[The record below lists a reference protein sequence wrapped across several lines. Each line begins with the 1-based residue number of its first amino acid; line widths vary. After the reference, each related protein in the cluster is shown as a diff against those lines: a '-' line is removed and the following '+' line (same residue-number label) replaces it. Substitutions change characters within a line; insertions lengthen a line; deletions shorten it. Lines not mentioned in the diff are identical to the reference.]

1 MNKEEEYC
9 EVYKEQQCEF
19 AGGSFCE
26 HLSCYIL
33 QMYRMHKH
41 IDSVETRLKELD
53 TLTLKGI

>member
-26 HLSCYIL
+26 HLSCSIL
-33 QMYRMHKH
+33 KMYRMHKH
-41 IDSVETRLKELD
+41 IDSVETRLAELD
-53 TLTLKGI
+53 TTIL